1 MAEAFSDIQRLL
13 LYVTK
18 RVFFFFFR
26 ICFPYDTFEQDE
38 RLAYVTAEAA
48 NKHALS
54 LVSKY
59 GRMQDIHSLPSAS

>member
-13 LYVTK
+13 LYVTM
-18 RVFFFFFR
+18 RVFFFR

>member
-18 RVFFFFFR
+18 RVFFFFR